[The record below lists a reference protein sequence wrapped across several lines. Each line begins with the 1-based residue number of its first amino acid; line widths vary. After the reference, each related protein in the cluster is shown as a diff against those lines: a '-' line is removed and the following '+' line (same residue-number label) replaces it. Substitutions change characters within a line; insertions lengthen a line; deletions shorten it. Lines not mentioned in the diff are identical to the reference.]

1 MSSKD
6 IYAMVT
12 DLSSQYTKYAN
23 DWNEETSTLIV
34 DALDVDEVRNRLN
47 HFRRQSTVVQ
57 VWRWDDVP
65 SVWVLRSSNTIF
77 FLSLCL
83 FFFFFSTFSLTFQ
96 NGTIELNEW
105 VDWMIKGASK
115 SNYVKT
121 KFSNISDTFQ
131 QLSYFLEYMSTI
143 ALTVNNGEAEEAAAE
158 AAEAAKNAAF
168 APAAPK
174 VNIVLQQQRDRIKS
188 SQTLRTN
195 VSAFTSLTDDHLS
208 SIIDTMTFEEYDDDD
223 SLIIEQGKLAD
234 RIYVV
239 LAGEVAIM
247 AATGEQGWPTE
258 KSRIGQLAV
267 FGVEALYGIENQR
280 YSISGVACDD
290 GVQVLCLKIPENPMF
305 GEKAQ
310 EIIQAGKKAREEAII
325 AKAGRRLAS
334 KFKAGRKK

>member
-1 MSSKD
+1 
-6 IYAMVT
+6 
-12 DLSSQYTKYAN
+12 
-23 DWNEETSTLIV
+23 
-34 DALDVDEVRNRLN
+34 
-47 HFRRQSTVVQ
+47 
-57 VWRWDDVP
+57 
-65 SVWVLRSSNTIF
+65 
-77 FLSLCL
+77 
-83 FFFFFSTFSLTFQ
+83 LTFQ

-208 SIIDTMTFEEYDDDD
+208 SIID
-223 SLIIEQGKLAD
+223 
-234 RIYVV
+234 
-239 LAGEVAIM
+239 
-247 AATGEQGWPTE
+247 
-258 KSRIGQLAV
+258 
-267 FGVEALYGIENQR
+267 
-280 YSISGVACDD
+280 
-290 GVQVLCLKIPENPMF
+290 
-305 GEKAQ
+305 
-310 EIIQAGKKAREEAII
+310 
-325 AKAGRRLAS
+325 
-334 KFKAGRKK
+334 